1 MQILCMGRRPGTLL
15 ALLHTLICV
24 VHVTDLSPY
33 VISLWFTSIC
43 ETQMGLFIRIHVTV
57 SRHGGTVSE
66 PSYVIKRHVSGYNC
80 SRSNPASSYESSARS
95 QSSFFFLRL
104 CSHYVAIN
112 WFTLTLA
119 PLIRHFPVVFNVMV
133 IDLTVN

>member
-1 MQILCMGRRPGTLL
+1 MSQDTIAPDP
-15 ALLHTLICV
+15 IPQ
-24 VHVTDLSPY
+24 VHMNHLQGVRA
-33 VISLWFTSIC
+33 V
-43 ETQMGLFIRIHVTV
+43 
-57 SRHGGTVSE
+57 
-66 PSYVIKRHVSGYNC
+66 
-80 SRSNPASSYESSARS
+80 
-95 QSSFFFLRL
+95 FFFLRL